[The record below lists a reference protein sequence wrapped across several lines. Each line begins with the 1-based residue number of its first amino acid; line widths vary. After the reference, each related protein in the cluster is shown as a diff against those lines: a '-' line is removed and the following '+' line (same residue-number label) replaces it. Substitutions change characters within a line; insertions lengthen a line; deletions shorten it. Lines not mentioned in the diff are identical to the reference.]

1 MWSGMSTLLMYWCHV
16 GCMMVDVG
24 VMSFGSFLF
33 SVLAGWM
40 SVALRVLIIVF
51 SCSFGLVLLPF
62 GSLAIV
68 AGVSWMW
75 YMVVPLGSVVLV
87 IRAFQW
93 VTPVSQ
99 SGARCLSSLL
109 E

>member
-1 MWSGMSTLLMYWCHV
+1 
-16 GCMMVDVG
+16 
-24 VMSFGSFLF
+24 MSFGSFLC
-33 SVLAGWM
+33 SVLAGWV
-40 SVALRVLIIVF
+40 SVALRVFIAVF
-51 SCSFGLVLLPF
+51 SWSFGLVLCPF

-68 AGVSWMW
+68 AGVGGMW
-75 YMVVPLGSVVLV
+75 YVVVPLGLVDLV
-87 IRAFQW
+87 IKAFHC

>member
-1 MWSGMSTLLMYWCHV
+1 MIL
-16 GCMMVDVG
+16 DVG

-40 SVALRVLIIVF
+40 SVALRGLIAVF

-68 AGVSWMW
+68 ARVGGMW
-75 YMVVPLGSVVLV
+75 YVVVPLG
-87 IRAFQW
+87 
-93 VTPVSQ
+93 
-99 SGARCLSSLL
+99 
-109 E
+109 

>member
-1 MWSGMSTLLMYWCHV
+1 MSSVLMYWCHV
-16 GCMMVDVG
+16 GCMIVDVG

-40 SVALRVLIIVF
+40 SVALRVLIAVF

-68 AGVSWMW
+68 AGVGWMW
-75 YMVVPLGSVVLV
+75 YVVVPLGSVVLV
-87 IRAFQW
+87 IRSRHCVA
-93 VTPVSQ
+93 PVSQ
-99 SGARCLSSLL
+99 SGARCFSSLL

>member
-1 MWSGMSTLLMYWCHV
+1 MSSVSMYWCHV
-16 GCMMVDVG
+16 GCMLVVVG

-40 SVALRVLIIVF
+40 SVALRVLIAVF

-68 AGVSWMW
+68 AGVGGMW
-75 YMVVPLGSVVLV
+75 YVIVPLWSVVLV
-87 IRAFQW
+87 IKVFHC

>member
-1 MWSGMSTLLMYWCHV
+1 
-16 GCMMVDVG
+16 
-24 VMSFGSFLF
+24 
-33 SVLAGWM
+33 M
-40 SVALRVLIIVF
+40 SVVLRVLIAVF

-68 AGVSWMW
+68 AGVGWMW

-87 IRAFQW
+87 IKAFHF
-93 VTPVSQ
+93 VTPVFQ
-99 SGARCLSSLL
+99 SGARCFNILL

>member
-1 MWSGMSTLLMYWCHV
+1 
-16 GCMMVDVG
+16 
-24 VMSFGSFLF
+24 MSFGSFLC

-40 SVALRVLIIVF
+40 SVALRVLIAAF

-68 AGVSWMW
+68 AGVGGMW
-75 YMVVPLGSVVLV
+75 YVVVPLGSVVLV
-87 IRAFQW
+87 IRVFHW

-99 SGARCLSSLL
+99 RGARCLSSLL